1 MFRQSPRRNGRNKG
15 LKIKHILQI
24 SLLLGVSVWL
34 LYQVH
39 QSDEKKPPIP
49 SNITKKLHNVV
60 NKDMLRLGRKD
71 LQPKVNE
78 PTIQN
83 KKETQEHQTEEAGN
97 NTEPE
102 ELVHDHKEHEDKHEE
117 DRENENTNGDEETTE
132 TEHEQIKGHENE
144 ENGVK
149 NETVKEVV
157 VENKKKE
164 DENKTYT
171 KPIVENWSSEQ
182 NKGPINAQNKDSS
195 PGSNLM
201 PFVDLKIKK
210 VVNGNSEDLMNSNG
224 KDEKENGDSDSGVEE
239 KEQESNENENE
250 NENSDE
256 SEGGVLEEEK
266 EALTDLGTLPES
278 GIGGSRSTENTAAE

>member
-83 KKETQEHQTEEAGN
+83 KKEPEEHQAEEAGN
-97 NTEPE
+97 ETEPE
-102 ELVHDHKEHEDKHEE
+102 ELVHDHEEHEE

-144 ENGVK
+144 ENGAK

-164 DENKTYT
+164 DENKTNP
-171 KPIVENWSSEQ
+171 KPLVENVPSEQ

-195 PGSNLM
+195 PYSNMM
-201 PFVDLKIKK
+201 PSVDLKIKK
-210 VVNGNSEDLMNSNG
+210 AVNGNSEDLMNSNG
-224 KDEKENGDSDSGVEE
+224 KDEKENGDNDSGVEE
-239 KEQESNENENE
+239 KEQELNENE